1 MATLKSKKRLAKKAE
16 ENTTI
21 TKKTV
26 DGTENIKRGVPLDHS
41 NKHDPKSS
49 MIIGM
54 SKGVTKNMDNYESLR
69 VDVWLSDSVQEGETQ
84 KEALERI
91 ESFVDTALEEAVFNT
106 IGE

>member
-41 NKHDPKSS
+41 NKHDPKSG

>member
-1 MATLKSKKRLAKKAE
+1 MATLKKKKTLADKAK
-16 ENTTI
+16 ENTTVVKKSSGNEETL
-21 TKKTV
+21 TK
-26 DGTENIKRGVPLDHS
+26 GIPLDHTS
-41 NKHDPKSS
+41 KHNPKSPC
-49 MIIGM
+49 IIGM

-69 VDVWLSDSVQEGETQ
+69 VDVWLSDSVQEGETK